1 MTFNTNKQKKFII
14 FSRKHRDILF
24 FSVQTFIIFVQINK
38 HLSAPKKN
46 IVESIK
52 KKKNVIPRVHTRRMT
67 FSNFIYFSVKTY
79 TLSRPWQFLYFK
91 PLPQGQ
97 GSLRPT
103 VFSARY
109 GSCFASRVSRPA
121 AACWSG
127 SFKSCFSSRYC

>member
-1 MTFNTNKQKKFII
+1 MTFNTNKRKNFII

-38 HLSAPKKN
+38 HLSASKKN
-46 IVESIK
+46 IAESVKGK
-52 KKKNVIPRVHTRRMT
+52 KEYPFLLKEIKKNVIPRVHTRRMT

-121 AACWSG
+121 AAC
-127 SFKSCFSSRYC
+127 

>member
-1 MTFNTNKQKKFII
+1 MTFNTNKRKNFII

-38 HLSAPKKN
+38 HLSASKKN
-46 IVESIK
+46 IAESVK
-52 KKKNVIPRVHTRRMT
+52 GKKEYPFLLKEDKKKNVIPRVHTRRMT

-121 AACWSG
+121 AAC
-127 SFKSCFSSRYC
+127 